1 MIFLFFSFL
10 LFFLKFTILPPQDE
24 ADESEL
30 ATFRKEIE
38 ESMSKLQDPFPRAES
53 FSVHEIIDPRE
64 TRKYL
69 AQWAERIQPQLK
81 AKLLRL
87 K

>member
-1 MIFLFFSFL
+1 MV
-10 LFFLKFTILPPQDE
+10 
-24 ADESEL
+24 
-30 ATFRKEIE
+30 
-38 ESMSKLQDPFPRAES
+38 KLQNPFPRAES

-81 AKLLRL
+81 AKLLHP
-87 K
+87 KVET